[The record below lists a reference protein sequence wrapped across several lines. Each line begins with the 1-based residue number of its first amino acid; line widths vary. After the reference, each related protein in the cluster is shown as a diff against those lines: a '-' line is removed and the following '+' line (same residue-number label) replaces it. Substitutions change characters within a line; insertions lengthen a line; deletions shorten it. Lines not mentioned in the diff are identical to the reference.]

1 MAAETLG
8 APRRLE
14 EPIGQPN
21 TTQAVGPALSPSAN
35 HTSYA
40 FLVNKAALLFRR
52 SLTEN
57 QVFAIKNEIYELEN
71 GSGFSTW

>member
-14 EPIGQPN
+14 EFISQPN
-21 TTQAVGPALSPSAN
+21 NTQAVGPALSPAAN

-40 FLVNKAALLFRR
+40 PLVNKATQLFRR
-52 SLTEN
+52 SLTED
-57 QVFAIKNEIYELEN
+57 QVFAI
-71 GSGFSTW
+71 